1 MRTKKVILADFKRA
15 KEYGQQQKLSKE
27 DQTEMLF
34 LEASLDTRDELRGIR
49 EGLRR
54 IEKAICRRGG

>member
-1 MRTKKVILADFKRA
+1 MRTKEVILRDFKRA
-15 KEYGQQQKLSKE
+15 KERGQQKLSEE

-34 LEASLDTRDELRGIR
+34 LEASLDNRDELRGIK

-54 IEKAICRRGG
+54 IEKALGGLGT